1 MALSPSFTAIELEV
15 LVVIG
20 ILLFLAAAFFA
31 IFFSAIIGAGL
42 ARLLYVGGRF
52 CAKTIHPSFVP
63 VHQPIAVG
71 PKGAKD

>member
-15 LVVIG
+15 LAVIG

-31 IFFSAIIGAGL
+31 IFFSAIIGAAL

-52 CAKTIHPSFVP
+52 CAKTIHPSLVP
-63 VHQPIAVG
+63 VTSPVAVSH
-71 PKGAKD
+71 KGAKD